1 MLAAQEFSV
10 EYLRTNFLQLL
21 VWKKNI
27 LKTEF
32 EKSIDYVLM
41 YVPLS

>member
-21 VWKKNI
+21 VWKKYFKNEI
-27 LKTEF
+27 CETYRRRF
-32 EKSIDYVLM
+32 N
-41 YVPLS
+41 VPSAL

>member
-21 VWKKNI
+21 VWKKKYFKNGI
-27 LKTEF
+27 
-32 EKSIDYVLM
+32 
-41 YVPLS
+41 

>member
-21 VWKKNI
+21 VWKKYFKNGI
-27 LKTEF
+27 CEIRRLRF
-32 EKSIDYVLM
+32 N
-41 YVPLS
+41 VPSAL